1 MNNKGIAVLLGVMC
15 FLLTVGICIQ
25 INTVGKS
32 YTAVGRTKT
41 ENDLRDSVLRFK
53 EKYDNIYE
61 RLSKKEIELETLR
74 EKATRNDEISEATK
88 ENVSKYSSLL
98 GFTELVGKGLVITIK
113 DADNVY
119 AKLNPNMAVVHDG
132 DLLEVVN
139 ALKNA
144 GAEAISINNQR
155 ITNSSSITCIG
166 NVIKINGE
174 KVSVPY
180 VINAIGLPEKL
191 YGSITMPGGYIK
203 QLEDDGIQVSIDKID
218 KETIVVPKYDGIY
231 KFEYAENV
239 E

>member
-1 MNNKGIAVLLGVMC
+1 
-15 FLLTVGICIQ
+15 
-25 INTVGKS
+25 
-32 YTAVGRTKT
+32 
-41 ENDLRDSVLRFK
+41 
-53 EKYDNIYE
+53 
-61 RLSKKEIELETLR
+61 
-74 EKATRNDEISEATK
+74 
-88 ENVSKYSSLL
+88 
-98 GFTELVGKGLVITIK
+98 
-113 DADNVY
+113 
-119 AKLNPNMAVVHDG
+119 MAVVHDG

-203 QLEDDGIQVSIDKID
+203 QLEDDGIQVSISQ
-218 KETIVVPKYDGIY
+218 V
-231 KFEYAENV
+231 
-239 E
+239 